1 MLTEKDPYINLAR
14 AVINLSIE
22 DWTLY
27 LIKINWGYDFIF
39 EDACHYATDAH
50 NFLTGD
56 AMKKMSSEL
65 GIDQT
70 YILETCDRIAHA
82 GKYIRGYLDKHPE
95 ISPVVAATSVVNRFK
110 ASIWKSVDG

>member
-1 MLTEKDPYINLAR
+1 MLNPKDPYIDLAK
-14 AVINLSIE
+14 AVVNQAIE

-56 AMKKMSSEL
+56 VMKKYSSEL
-65 GIDQT
+65 GINPD
-70 YILETCDRIAHA
+70 YILETCDRIAHS
-82 GKYIRGYLDKHPE
+82 GSYVRGYLKHHPE
-95 ISPVVAATSVVNRFK
+95 ISPFSVALAVVNRFK
-110 ASIWKSVDG
+110 AVLWAHDEH

>member
-1 MLTEKDPYINLAR
+1 MLSTKDPYINLVKAI
-14 AVINLSIE
+14 INQSIE

-39 EDACHYATDAH
+39 ADACHYAADAH

-56 AMKKMSSEL
+56 VMKKFSSEL

-70 YILETCDRIAHA
+70 YILETCNRIAHA
-82 GKYIRGYLDKHPE
+82 GKPVRAYLGKHPE
-95 ISPVVAATSVVNRFK
+95 INPLAAALSVVNRFK
-110 ASIWKSVDG
+110 ATVWANANK

>member
-1 MLTEKDPYINLAR
+1 MLNTKDPYINLAK
-14 AVINLSIE
+14 AIINQSIE

-56 AMKKMSSEL
+56 VMKKLSSEL
-65 GIDQT
+65 GINQS
-70 YILETCDRIAHA
+70 YVLETCDRIAHS
-82 GKYIRGYLDKHPE
+82 GKPIRAYLSKHPE
-95 ISPVVAATSVVNRFK
+95 ISPLTAALSMVNRFK
-110 ASIWKSVDG
+110 ANLWANADN